1 MSSANLPA
9 SGPKTKIVPGGP
21 RHVAIIMDG
30 NGRWATQRGRPRL
43 FGHHAGAKRVRE
55 VVESCPDFGV
65 EYLTIFAFSTENWKR
80 TQVEVAGLMSLF
92 RRYIKKETRSLSE
105 FGVRVRFIGDRV
117 RLDDKLIKMMTDL
130 EEATEHNTL
139 VHLTIAINYGSRDE
153 VARATRRLAQDVAD
167 GRLDPAAVDEETL
180 PKYLDTYVLPDP
192 DLVIRT
198 SGEARISN
206 FLLWQS
212 AYAEYEFIDT
222 LWPDFSKEEFGRLCA
237 AYGDRDRRFGAVKT

>member
-1 MSSANLPA
+1 MV
-9 SGPKTKIVPGGP
+9 KTIRETGGP

-55 VVESCPDFGV
+55 VVEACPDLGV
-65 EYLTIFAFSTENWKR
+65 KYLTIFAFSTENWKR
-80 TQVEVAGLMSLF
+80 TQTEVAGLMSLF
-92 RRYIKKETRSLSE
+92 RRYITQEAKALKREN
-105 FGVRVRFIGDRV
+105 VRVRFIGDRV
-117 RLDDKLIKMMTDL
+117 KLDDKLVTLMDELELMTADCSGV
-130 EEATEHNTL
+130 N
-139 VHLTIAINYGSRDE
+139 LTIALNYGGRDE
-153 VARATRRLAQDVAD
+153 VARATRRLAHDVAAGKLRPED
-167 GRLDPAAVDEETL
+167 VGEETL

-212 AYAEYEFIDT
+212 AYAEYEFVDT
-222 LWPDFSKEEFGRLCA
+222 LWPDFNAAELARLVQG
-237 AYGDRDRRFGAVKT
+237 YGARDRRYGAVKA